1 MVGTV
6 SGKEICL
13 REYTY
18 TVCLISIG
26 LTDCVTSCVR
36 GITREITHR
45 LAVLLLTEILIYP
58 NPIYVYV
65 LTKTIFLLLY

>member
-18 TVCLISIG
+18 TVCLVSIG
-26 LTDCVTSCVR
+26 LTDCVTRRPVDLCGSDYQLCWR
-36 GITREITHR
+36 YNEGNNPSSSRIIT
-45 LAVLLLTEILIYP
+45 
-58 NPIYVYV
+58 N
-65 LTKTIFLLLY
+65 